1 MCPFHSG
8 SLLLTL
14 LNWLQLCRRSN
25 LVMRGV
31 DLVWVW
37 SIWFVSAFV
46 KTGYNDRSHANWV
59 RGGEY
64 SLRWPLYFVEAALQ
78 RCSFLAATIRPH
90 HSTPDLQSTK
100 GRPREQE
107 QKTRKSATGEK
118 NPEKYIW
125 RNSLKEPI
133 RAAWYAEHTLYQLVT
148 FEDRDR
154 IQKQARVSEVLQ
166 SSATIKSWWVSDTF
180 SIREEHE

>member
-1 MCPFHSG
+1 MCPFALGLSF
-8 SLLLTL
+8 LTL
-14 LNWLQLCRRSN
+14 LNWLQLFRRSN

-46 KTGYNDRSHANWV
+46 KTGNNDRSHANWV

-90 HSTPDLQSTK
+90 HSTTDLQSTK

-107 QKTRKSATGEK
+107 QKKGNLQLEK
-118 NPEKYIW
+118 DPENHIW
-125 RNSLKEPI
+125 RKSLKELI
-133 RAAWYAEHTLYQLVT
+133 GTAWYAEHTLHQLVT

-154 IQKQARVSEVLQ
+154 IQKQAWVSEVLQ
-166 SSATIKSWWVSDTF
+166 SSANIKSWWVSDTF
-180 SIREEHE
+180 SLKEERK

>member
-1 MCPFHSG
+1 MFTMFLLKMCPFHSG

-31 DLVWVW
+31 DLVWVL

-46 KTGYNDRSHANWV
+46 KIGYNDRSHANWV

-107 QKTRKSATGEK
+107 QKTRKSATGNKPWELH
-118 NPEKYIW
+118 
-125 RNSLKEPI
+125 LKE
-133 RAAWYAEHTLYQLVT
+133 L
-148 FEDRDR
+148 FEGTDKSCL
-154 IQKQARVSEVLQ
+154 ICWTHPVSARHL
-166 SSATIKSWWVSDTF
+166 WG
-180 SIREEHE
+180 